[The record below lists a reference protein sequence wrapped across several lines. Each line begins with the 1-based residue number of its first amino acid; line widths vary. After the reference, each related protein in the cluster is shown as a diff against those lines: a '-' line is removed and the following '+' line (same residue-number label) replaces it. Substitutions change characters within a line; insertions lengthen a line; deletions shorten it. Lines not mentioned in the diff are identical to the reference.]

1 MSARVNNADN
11 LVNLVGIDRS
21 ALEQFFVERGEK
33 KFRAQQVL
41 QWLYQRGVTNINEM
55 TDLSKSLRGL
65 LQSNTEIN
73 FPSIESEHFSEDG
86 TIKWL
91 LSVGEDSDGKTNA
104 IEAVYIPESTRGTL
118 CISSQVGCAL
128 DCTFC
133 ATARQGF
140 NRNLTAAEIIGQV
153 WVADQRLRSLYNGKQ
168 LLTNVVFM
176 GMGEPLLNFKNVLP
190 VINLLLDDHAYGM
203 GKRKVTVS
211 TSGVVPKIDELSQ
224 AVDVSLAISL
234 HAPTNEVRNELVP
247 INRKYPIEEL
257 LAACKRYLLNKN
269 RKESVTFEYVMLD
282 GVNDSEHQ
290 AHQLVKLLK
299 GIRAKI
305 NLIPFNSFEQSGY
318 QRSSQQAIDRFSQVL
333 MQNDIVVITRR
344 PRGEDIAAAC
354 GQLAGQVA
362 DRAHRGNH
370 YVRMFER
377 SLISRRIE
385 TECV

>member
-1 MSARVNNADN
+1 M
-11 LVNLVGIDRS
+11 NLVGIDRVS
-21 ALEQFFVERGEK
+21 LEQFFVERGEK

-55 TDLSKSLRGL
+55 TDLSKSLREL
-65 LQSNTEIN
+65 LQTNSKIT
-73 FPSIESEHFSEDG
+73 FPKIESEHFSEDG

-91 LSVGEDSDGKTNA
+91 LSVGEDSDGRTNA

-153 WVADQRLRSLYNGKQ
+153 WVADQRLRTLYSGKQ
-168 LLTNVVFM
+168 MLTNVVFM

-190 VINLLLDDHAYGM
+190 VVNLLLDDFAYGM

-234 HAPTNEVRNELVP
+234 HAPTDEVRNELVP
-247 INRKYPIEEL
+247 INRKYPIEQL
-257 LAACKRYLLNKN
+257 LAACQRYLDNKN

-282 GVNDSEHQ
+282 GVNDSEQQ
-290 AHQLVKLLK
+290 AQQLVNLLK

-305 NLIPFNSFEQSGY
+305 NLIPFNAFEQSGY
-318 QRSSQQAIDRFSQVL
+318 QRSSQEAINKFSQVL
-333 MQNDIVVITRR
+333 MRNNIVVITRR

-362 DRAHRGNH
+362 DRVHRGNH
-370 YVRMFER
+370 YVKMYER

>member
-1 MSARVNNADN
+1 M
-11 LVNLVGIDRS
+11 NLVGIDRVS
-21 ALEQFFVERGEK
+21 LEQFFVQRGEK

-41 QWLYQRGVTNINEM
+41 QWLYQRGVTDINEM
-55 TDLSKSLRGL
+55 TDLSKSLREL
-65 LQSNTEIN
+65 LQTNSKIT
-73 FPSIESEHFSEDG
+73 FPKIESEHFSEDG

-91 LSVGEDSDGKTNA
+91 LSVGEDSDGRTNA

-153 WVADQRLRSLYNGKQ
+153 WVADQRLRTLYSSKQ
-168 LLTNVVFM
+168 MLTNVVFM

-190 VINLLLDDHAYGM
+190 VVNLLLDDFAYGM

-234 HAPTNEVRNELVP
+234 HAPTDEVRNELVP
-247 INRKYPIEEL
+247 INRKYPIEQL
-257 LAACKRYLLNKN
+257 LAACQRYLDNKN

-282 GVNDSEHQ
+282 GVNDSEEQ
-290 AHQLVKLLK
+290 AQQLVNLLK

-305 NLIPFNSFEQSGY
+305 NLIPFNAFEQSGY
-318 QRSSQQAIDRFSQVL
+318 QRSSQEAINKFSQVL
-333 MQNDIVVITRR
+333 MRNNIVVITRR

-362 DRAHRGNH
+362 DRVHRGNH
-370 YVRMFER
+370 YVKMYER